1 MGVDLE
7 QPAYHAIPAD
17 PHHDQPPILGN
28 APPPATCKEEW
39 AFPIAILV
47 SLVLMV
53 VMIGP
58 VEYLVQTNMPAFS
71 VALAGGYHGIVVARP
86 ASVVSPAFNLTLRM
100 TKACADR
107 AEVVLTYSG
116 VALGWARVEP
126 RGCVSREPWG
136 RDVEVV
142 ARADGVGLSRRLRE
156 RMAAEWR
163 RSGRVELDAD
173 VAVYNDRGTL
183 GYFGDYASDKVMR
196 SKVVVMA
203 DGLRLEPES
212 CPCQGYIDYNDREKR
227 LRIPVRDRKPELIP
241 SSDELLLWTNNLQPF
256 GLGTYL
262 CQDTLSCYGK

>member
-7 QPAYHAIPAD
+7 RAAYRAIPAD
-17 PHHDQPPILGN
+17 PGDDEAPVLAN
-28 APPPATCKEEW
+28 APPATTSSNLGWRDYLALVIVSVLATALLLGPA
-39 AFPIAILV
+39 
-47 SLVLMV
+47 
-53 VMIGP
+53 
-58 VEYLVQTNMPAFS
+58 EYMTRANMPAFS
-71 VALAGGYHGIVVARP
+71 VGLAGYEGIDMARP
-86 ASVVSPAFNLTLRM
+86 GTVVSPAFNLTLR
-100 TKACADR
+100 TSRTCLDR

-126 RGCVSREPWG
+126 RGCVSREPW
-136 RDVEVV
+136 REYVQVV

-203 DGLRLEPES
+203 DGLRLEPEF
-212 CPCQGYIDYNDREKR
+212 CPWYFLRLYDY
-227 LRIPVRDRKPELIP
+227 
-241 SSDELLLWTNNLQPF
+241 DE
-256 GLGTYL
+256 
-262 CQDTLSCYGK
+262 

>member
-7 QPAYHAIPAD
+7 RAAYRAIPAD
-17 PHHDQPPILGN
+17 PGDDEAPVQAN
-28 APPPATCKEEW
+28 APPATSSNLDWRDYLALVIVSVLATALLLGPA
-39 AFPIAILV
+39 
-47 SLVLMV
+47 
-53 VMIGP
+53 
-58 VEYLVQTNMPAFS
+58 EYMTRANMPAFS
-71 VALAGGYHGIVVARP
+71 VGLAGYEGIDMARP
-86 ASVVSPAFNLTLRM
+86 GTVISPAFNLTLR
-100 TKACADR
+100 TSRTCLDR

-126 RGCVSREPWG
+126 RGCVSREPW
-136 RDVEVV
+136 REYVQVV

-212 CPCQGYIDYNDREKR
+212 CPWYSLRLYDY
-227 LRIPVRDRKPELIP
+227 
-241 SSDELLLWTNNLQPF
+241 DE
-256 GLGTYL
+256 
-262 CQDTLSCYGK
+262 